1 MLMGWIWLGLPHH
14 HFTERPGAVSTTFIR
29 RSMMVNMKDADDT
42 KLPEGPDDPPEG
54 FFSWLEYEEWNRTP
68 SEDYVPMWMLL
79 E

>member
-1 MLMGWIWLGLPHH
+1 
-14 HFTERPGAVSTTFIR
+14 
-29 RSMMVNMKDADDT
+29 MKDADDT